1 MVKSGYTLS
10 LLHYLSTTLSKEE
23 HMLQAS
29 KQWQWIACPKQ
40 NRLLLDLDDNMQLR
54 TPYKLRQ
61 LTDCVFSNPRFSL
74 EDAAFYEQ
82 VYNYLDGFN
91 LYKPAQIC
99 QIALNATAVKFHLKP
114 VLAKSW
120 FFQEYIG
127 NEPSVEAI
135 IKLASKVQIGEFL
148 IVEHCPD
155 ASICINLSENFKLDD
170 NLSLEQF
177 EVIRVLNNRVHPL
190 LNQQYHSQTA

>member
-1 MVKSGYTLS
+1 
-10 LLHYLSTTLSKEE
+10 
-23 HMLQAS
+23 
-29 KQWQWIACPKQ
+29 
-40 NRLLLDLDDNMQLR
+40 MQLC

-61 LTDCVFSNPRFSL
+61 LTDCVFENPRFSL

-82 VYNYLDGFN
+82 VYNYLDGFE

-120 FFQEYIG
+120 FFEEYTG
-127 NEPSVEAI
+127 TQPSTEAI
-135 IKLASKVQIGEFL
+135 VKLTSKAQTGEFL

-155 ASICINLSENFKLDD
+155 ASICLNLNETFKLDD

-190 LNQQYHSQTA
+190 LLEQYHTKSA

>member
-1 MVKSGYTLS
+1 
-10 LLHYLSTTLSKEE
+10 
-23 HMLQAS
+23 MLQAT
-29 KQWQWIACPKQ
+29 KQWQWIACANK
-40 NRLLLDLDDNMQLR
+40 NRLLLDLNDDMQLC

-61 LTDCVFSNPRFSL
+61 LTDCVFENPRFSL

-82 VYNYLDGFN
+82 VYNYLDGFD

-120 FFQEYIG
+120 FFEEYTG
-127 NEPSVEAI
+127 TQPSTEAI
-135 IKLASKVQIGEFL
+135 VKLTSKAQTGEFL
-148 IVEHCPD
+148 IVEHCPV
-155 ASICINLSENFKLDD
+155 ASICLNLNETFKLDD

-190 LNQQYHSQTA
+190 LLEQYHTKSA

>member
-1 MVKSGYTLS
+1 
-10 LLHYLSTTLSKEE
+10 
-23 HMLQAS
+23 MLQAS
-29 KQWQWIACPKQ
+29 KQWQWIACPKR
-40 NRLLLDLDDNMQLR
+40 NRLLIDLDDDMQLC

-61 LTDCVFSNPRFSL
+61 LTDSVFKNPRFSL

-82 VYNYLDGFN
+82 VYNYLDGFG
-91 LYKPAQIC
+91 LWKPAQIC

-120 FFQEYIG
+120 FFEEYTG
-127 NEPSVEAI
+127 SEPSVEAI
-135 IKLASKVQIGEFL
+135 VKLTSKSQIGEFL

-155 ASICINLSENFKLDD
+155 ASICINLSDDFKLDD
-170 NLSLEQF
+170 NLSLGQF

-190 LNQQYHSQTA
+190 LNLHYQSQTA